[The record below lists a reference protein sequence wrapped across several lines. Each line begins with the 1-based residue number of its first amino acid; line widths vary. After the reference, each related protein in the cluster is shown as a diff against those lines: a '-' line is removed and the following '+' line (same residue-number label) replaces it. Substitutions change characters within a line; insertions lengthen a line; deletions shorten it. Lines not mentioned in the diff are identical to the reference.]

1 MSRTTPLLLTAAL
14 VLTLVAFAAY
24 LFAGARPAR
33 GDVGGVYANVPW
45 FIPNQIV
52 TITVSAEDDD
62 GTLEIESD
70 LEGSKLTVTNCTGI
84 GPMKTGECDG
94 TGKNAVL
101 GQGSDR
107 IRIRTNQLDTDDTAE
122 LLTVTLTLIAN
133 CDEETK
139 VTISGDQPGN
149 VGPDDVTINCEPPTP
164 TPTPPPTTTPL
175 PATPTPQPPA
185 APVATPVAEVIS
197 QVIQPPNT
205 GSAGIR

>member
-1 MSRTTPLLLTAAL
+1 MSRATHVLLTAAFFL
-14 VLTLVAFAAY
+14 AVVAFAAY

-33 GDVGGVYANVPW
+33 GDVGGVASNVPW
-45 FIPNQIV
+45 FLPNQFV

-70 LEGSKLTVTNCTGI
+70 LEGSKLTVTGCSNI
-84 GPMKTGECDG
+84 GTMKAGECDSS
-94 TGKNAVL
+94 GKAAVT
-101 GQGSDR
+101 GQGTDR
-107 IRIRTNQLDTDDTAE
+107 VRIKTNQLDTDDTAE
-122 LLTVTLTLIAN
+122 LLTITLTLVAS
-133 CDEETK
+133 CEEETV

-164 TPTPPPTTTPL
+164 TPTPPPTATPL
-175 PATPTPQPPA
+175 PPTPTSQPPA